1 MKKCL
6 GLVLLFLALCV
17 PIYSQTTILG
27 ATEITKSVGQSATI
41 SWECPVAPN
50 LLFFRVRRSQAT
62 AGSYN
67 VWVKLPKEVRQYQ
80 FIITDHI
87 TYQYFIT
94 AWYSVTDANGVIK
107 TVESV
112 GSNHLRITVSP

>member
-1 MKKCL
+1 MKINIKNHKKYRKHLIITVCFIL
-6 GLVLLFLALCV
+6 TVFSVLLPGTVKAA
-17 PIYSQTTILG
+17 S
-27 ATEITKSVGQSATI
+27 
-41 SWECPVAPN
+41 
-50 LLFFRVRRSQAT
+50 LFFSPT